1 MSQPAADN
9 FNKAFELETEIRK
22 MKLELLKQELDD
34 KLFSFREY
42 IEKKQK
48 KMMFLNQTEMNT
60 TNSVANN
67 TTDENEKNFS
77 SILFLPVIGDL
88 EMWHF
93 IFIIFLIWFFLSIKI
108 ILILMAVL
116 LKKESQSISNQIRF
130 NVKIF

>member
-48 KMMFLNQTEMNT
+48 KMMFLNLTETNNSTSLT
-60 TNSVANN
+60 TNV
-67 TTDENEKNFS
+67 TDENEKQFS
-77 SILFLPVIGDL
+77 SILFLPVVGDL
-88 EMWHF
+88 EIWHF
-93 IFIIFLIWFFLSIKI
+93 VFIIFLIWFFLSIFHFI
-108 ILILMAVL
+108 IP
-116 LKKESQSISNQIRF
+116 
-130 NVKIF
+130 